1 MRVPADPDS
10 RPGAPVAPGRSGE
23 VAGWTP
29 DDPDLPFW
37 RRVGAEA
44 RAAGLERAAN
54 PFLRLV
60 SSGLAG
66 RQSFAV
72 SSACSAAWLEGWR
85 ASDECGPRP
94 RRYRGADPTQAHLS
108 FP

>member
-1 MRVPADPDS
+1 MRISAGLDSEPGVPA
-10 RPGAPVAPGRSGE
+10 APGRNAE
-23 VAGWTP
+23 VAGP
-29 DDPDLPFW
+29 PRKDLNLPFW
-37 RRVGAEA
+37 RRAGAEA

-85 ASDECGPRP
+85 ASDECAPRP
-94 RRYRGADPTQAHLS
+94 RCYRGADPTQAHPS